1 MAVTI
6 AIAGNPNSGK
16 TCLFNQLTGSS
27 QRVGNYPG
35 VTVEYVEGKSDFQ
48 GEKVTVVDLPGTYS
62 LTAYSMEEIVAR
74 DYLIGRRP
82 EVIINVVDAANLE
95 RNLYLT
101 VQLLELNV
109 PMVLALNMVDVAA
122 KKGIAVDVAA
132 MGKLLGMKVVPI
144 MANRGEGLD
153 ELQRA
158 CLDAVRDRSVPKPV
172 TFSHELQNI
181 LPPLAD
187 EVAKETELC
196 HGFPPVWIAT
206 KLLEEDSDVQRRLA
220 VTPGRDAV
228 EKALVKARQ
237 MLASHSGGEDP
248 VMAIAE
254 SRYGYAAGVVRQVCK
269 LSEQSKQ
276 LLTDQIDGIV
286 CNRFVGPLFLCGVV
300 YLLFTFVFK
309 CAEELK
315 WLPLGGGEWVSPTG
329 LFELFFAKL
338 GDLSEQWITADW
350 LLSLVKDGII
360 GGVGGVMSF
369 VPLIFFMFL
378 FIAALEDSG
387 YIARVAFIMDRLLR
401 VFGLQGK
408 SILALIVSGGLGAGG
423 CAVPGVMA
431 ARTLR
436 EEKDRLI
443 TILVTPFMN
452 CGAKMPVYAMLIAAF
467 FARHQGAMMFL
478 LWLVSWMFALG
489 SALVLRRILVRGEQT
504 PFVMELPVYHVPTPR
519 GILTDTCNRTWMYI
533 RKAGTIILAM
543 SVLMWIIMYYPRYDG
558 KEQESQKAQLQT
570 ALAATLQQ
578 SKVYAGLASDPVVLS
593 GDLKGLEKAAKTS
606 DREPLKHLAG
616 DVAALERAA
625 VGKPAEKS
633 YDAATAAQYV
643 AYVKARRKLDNQVSR
658 LRLENSF
665 AGRMGRALEPV
676 TQWAGF
682 QWRENIALIG
692 GMAAKE
698 VILGTMG
705 TAYAMGND
713 AVEDELSKT
722 LAVDPHW
729 NRLKA
734 FAMLVFIVGYAPCVA
749 TLAAIR
755 KETGKWSWTLF
766 AMVYSTVLA
775 FLAAAAVYQIG
786 LHW

>member
-1 MAVTI
+1 MIKTI

-35 VTVEYVEGKSDFQ
+35 VTVEYVAGESDFH
-48 GEKVTVVDLPGTYS
+48 GETVRVVDLPGTYS
-62 LTAYSMEEIVAR
+62 LTAYSIEEIVAR
-74 DYLIGRRP
+74 DYLIQKRP
-82 EVIINVVDAANLE
+82 DAIINVVDAANLE

-109 PMVLALNMVDVAA
+109 PVVLAVNMMDVAE
-122 KKGIAVDVAA
+122 KKGIIIDMAGMAA
-132 MGKLLGMKVVPI
+132 LLGIKVVPI
-144 MANRGEGLD
+144 MANRGYGLE
-153 ELQRA
+153 ELKQA
-158 CLDAVRDRSVPKPV
+158 CLDTCITGQLPKPV
-172 TFSHELQNI
+172 AYSHELQNV
-181 LPPLAD
+181 LPDLA
-187 EVAKETELC
+187 EVVAKDKDFC
-196 HGFPPVWIAT
+196 NGFPPLWCAV
-206 KLLEEDSDVQRRLA
+206 KLLEEDGEVVKHLTTAATREA
-220 VTPGRDAV
+220 I
-228 EKALVKARQ
+228 EKALTRARQ
-237 MLASHSGGEDP
+237 GLASHSGGEDP
-248 VMAIAE
+248 VLAIAE
-254 SRYGYAAGVVRQVCK
+254 SRYGYASGVVRQVCSM
-269 LSEQSKQ
+269 SEQSKQ
-276 LLTDQIDGIV
+276 LLTDRIDSLV
-286 CNRFVGPLFLCGVV
+286 CNRFLGPLILCGVV

-315 WLPLGGGEWVSPTG
+315 WIPLFNGKWVSPTG
-329 LFELFFAKL
+329 LFELFFQKL
-338 GDLSEQWITADW
+338 GEWAERLITVDW

-360 GGVGGVMSF
+360 NGVGGVMSF

-378 FIAALEDSG
+378 FIAMLEDTG
-387 YIARVAFIMDRLLR
+387 YIARVAFIMDRVLR

-467 FARHQGAMMFL
+467 FAHMQGAMMFL
-478 LWLVSWMFALG
+478 LWLVSWVFALG
-489 SALVLRRILVRGEQT
+489 SAWVLRKVLVRGEQT
-504 PFVMELPVYHVPTPR
+504 PFVMELPVYHVPTMR
-519 GILTDTCNRTWMYI
+519 GVLMDTGNRTWMYI

-543 SVLMWIIMYYPRYDG
+543 SVLMWVMMYYPHYDSTTIEQQ
-558 KEQESQKAQLQT
+558 KEKIKAELT
-570 ALAATLQQ
+570 ALQAQDKTAPSATLKTQCGEREEQ
-578 SKVYAGLASDPVVLS
+578 
-593 GDLKGLEKAAKTS
+593 LK
-606 DREPLKHLAG
+606 
-616 DVAALERAA
+616 
-625 VGKPAEKS
+625 
-633 YDAATAAQYV
+633 
-643 AYVKARRKLDNQVSR
+643 KLDNEMAR

-665 AGRMGRALEPV
+665 AGRLGRALEPV

-692 GMAAKE
+692 GLAAKE

-705 TAYAMGND
+705 TAYAMGSD
-713 AVEDELSKT
+713 SVEDQLSKT
-722 LAVDPHW
+722 LTADAHW

-755 KETGKWSWTLF
+755 KETGSWWWTLF
-766 AMVYSTVLA
+766 AMLYSTLLA
-775 FLAAAAVYQIG
+775 FAAAVMVYQIG
-786 LHW
+786 LCW